1 MDPIE
6 RSIRRGGLFLRRRD
20 LLALG
25 FVDRQIKSALGRRRI
40 FRVRHGWYSVPDA
53 PEPAIRAVRVGG
65 RLTSVSALES
75 YGLRVPRRKSVHIA
89 VPGTASRLRR
99 PDDRRRRLG
108 AGDQVHV
115 HWVDRRRVGGT
126 VWRVSIDDALLAVLL
141 EEPRDIAVAC
151 CSAVMHHKKLDPGRL
166 DAIFHQAP
174 ARVQCWRGLVSALDE
189 SHGETFARLW
199 LMDAGVR
206 FEQQVVVTGV
216 GRFDFKVG
224 PHTYVEI
231 DGGQHDPNWTGE
243 GESTW
248 ASDHDRDTT
257 MAIEGDTV
265 QRYIYR
271 QLYGD
276 WPRVLAA
283 IERAIA
289 DDLVLT
295 ARRQRHPYRPRV
307 RRKRRTSTLEWRW

>member
-25 FVDRQIKSALGRRRI
+25 FVDRQIKSALGRHRI

-75 YGLRVPRRKSVHIA
+75 YGLRVPRRECVHIA
-89 VPGTASRLRR
+89 VAGTASRLRR
-99 PDDRRRRLG
+99 PDDRRRRLAAADG
-108 AGDQVHV
+108 VRV
-115 HWVDRRRVGGT
+115 HWDDRGGGGT
-126 VWRVSIDDALLAVLL
+126 VWRVSLDDALLAVLV

-151 CSAVMHHKKLDPGRL
+151 CSAVMHHKKMGASRL
-166 DAIFHQAP
+166 DALFRRAP
-174 ARVQCWRGLVSALDE
+174 ARVRCWRGLVSALDE

-199 LMDAGVR
+199 FMDAGVQ
-206 FEQQVVVTGV
+206 FEQQVVVRGV
-216 GRFDFKVG
+216 GRLDFRVG
-224 PHTYVEI
+224 PHSYVEI

-243 GESTW
+243 GASNW
-248 ASDHDRDTT
+248 ANDHDRDTT
-257 MAIEGDTV
+257 MAIAGDTV

-289 DDLVLT
+289 DDLVLS

-307 RRKRRTSTLEWRW
+307 RRKRRTSAPKRRW